1 MGLAGICGVAMTAY
15 PCARRAINSSQRR
28 RLEAAIEATIRRYR
42 RCLKSVPDLDKEVYA
57 AGMELF
63 EDESSLATWLCEP
76 ARALSGKVPL
86 DVMRLKKGREEVVS
100 ILRSI
105 AQGNYL

>member
-1 MGLAGICGVAMTAY
+1 MATI
-15 PCARRAINSSQRR
+15 SSRQRR

-42 RCLKSVPDLDKEVYA
+42 RCLKSVSDLDQEVYS

-76 ARALSGKVPL
+76 ARALSGKAPL